1 MRLAFL
7 SSSSGWGGL
16 ERNLLRYATWMK
28 DAGHD
33 VEISAVPGSPL
44 AEAVVESDL
53 PLRLIQRQRRYAP
66 IRAGRR
72 LKHHLI
78 AHRFE
83 ALWIRDPR
91 DLPLAAL
98 ATRNTH
104 CDLIFQQGMQIPHRK
119 RAPWHQN
126 RYAAVDHWISP
137 LECLRR
143 EALANT
149 PLVSDQTKVI
159 SLALENHWFT
169 KVKNQEQA
177 RKVFNV
183 PANAKLVGLFGRID
197 KLKGHADL
205 LRALAETKAADWH
218 ALIIGENT
226 RNTVNGDELQAL
238 KKLTTELGIQDRIH
252 WHPPTEELSLAYDC
266 CDAYAMCSASETFGM
281 VTIEAMARR
290 VPVIG
295 TNSGGTPE
303 LLGYGS
309 RGKLYSSGDFKEL
322 ARSLAD
328 PAPWPMPTLEQ
339 LEQFSRMKAVQQWQD
354 LLVHSRRSAL

>member
-44 AEAVVESDL
+44 AEAVVASDL

-98 ATRNTH
+98 ATRNTY
-104 CDLIFQQGMQIPHRK
+104 CDLIFQQGMQIPHPK
-119 RAPWHQN
+119 KAPWHRN
-126 RYAAVDHWISP
+126 RFAAIDHWVSP

-149 PLVSDQTKVI
+149 PLVSIQMKVI
-159 SLALENHWFT
+159 SLALEDRWFT
-169 KVKNQEQA
+169 EVKNQEQA
-177 RKVFNV
+177 RKKW
-183 PANAKLVGLFGRID
+183 KLPQDVQIVGLFGRID
-197 KLKGHADL
+197 ALKGHDDL
-205 LRALAETKAADWH
+205 LRALAEPDAENWH

-226 RNTVNGDELQAL
+226 RNTNEGDQLHTL
-238 KKLTTELGIQDRIH
+238 KKLSESLGISERIH
-252 WHPPTEELSLAYDC
+252 WHPPTEALQLAYDC
-266 CDAYAMCSASETFGM
+266 CDAYAMCSNSETFGM

-290 VPVIG
+290 IPVVG
-295 TNSGGTPE
+295 TNAGGTPE
-303 LLGYGS
+303 LLGNGTK
-309 RGKLYSSGDFKEL
+309 GKLYTAGDHKEL

-328 PAPWPMPTLEQ
+328 PTPWPMPTPHQ
-339 LEQFSRMKAVQQWQD
+339 LKQYGRSKAIQQWQD